1 MSQCL
6 PNPGEQQL
14 LIVCSRLLSFDN
26 HPQLVD
32 PLVARFEPKQLLMDK
47 VSRGRGQR
55 FTSGDGD
62 VVETDING
70 CILLNCLILR
80 KRAMILDNILGSE
93 ICGISAAHK

>member
-14 LIVCSRLLSFDN
+14 LIVCSWLLSFDN

-47 VSRGRGQR
+47 VSRARGQR

-70 CILLNCLILR
+70 CIHLNRLILR
-80 KRAMILDNILGSE
+80 KRAMILDNVLGSE
-93 ICGISAAHK
+93 ICGIAAAHK